1 MRSVCIKFPSLGKR
15 LLYCGSR
22 KKELFTR
29 ERNKCT
35 STRVWGLIKSLT
47 YVSLNK
53 NWLTFPWTQDDNWPH
68 IRRSEHVQDFQFKHL
83 LKLAFLSWKQ
93 TNKKKQFWG
102 ILFSIRTIKILA
114 RLSFHL
120 FSIFSLY
127 LLPYSGLFWFIKP
140 SQHPK
145 YHNHFNTKT
154 DFNHLHFLNAHNIVK
169 SNGSLREN
177 NTLASFSSFSKD
189 LRFWSE

>member
-68 IRRSEHVQDFQFKHL
+68 IRRSEHVQDLQFKHL

-114 RLSFHL
+114 RLSFICFRFL
-120 FSIFSLY
+120 ALTYYLILVIFDSLNRPNIPNITIISTPKLTSIICTFWMHTISLK
-127 LLPYSGLFWFIKP
+127 SMVRWE
-140 SQHPK
+140 
-145 YHNHFNTKT
+145 KT
-154 DFNHLHFLNAHNIVK
+154 IP
-169 SNGSLREN
+169 
-177 NTLASFSSFSKD
+177 
-189 LRFWSE
+189 